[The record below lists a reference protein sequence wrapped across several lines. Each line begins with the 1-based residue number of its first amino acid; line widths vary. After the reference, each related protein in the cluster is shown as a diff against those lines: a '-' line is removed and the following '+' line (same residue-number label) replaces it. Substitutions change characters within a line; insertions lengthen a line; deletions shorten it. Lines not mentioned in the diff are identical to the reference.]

1 MSKLDILSELPNWLV
16 ADAEE
21 TIKKYNF
28 DASHDMTHFVNTF
41 LFAKQIIDEE
51 FENAELIE
59 NLSLIAARRVTL
71 YSAFIHDRVDGKYM
85 NVEEEVHLFREKAI
99 KNNLSIPEVDAIIYI
114 ITNMSFSKRMERMRN
129 NLPMIEKSPYEL
141 ALKIVIDAD
150 QLEAYRIERTELY
163 QTAIHGYK
171 QEPERSKLING
182 WIKTILVK
190 RVLLYKDHFMNTNTG
205 KREAA
210 KRHDGVQNYVDEK
223 YKNVEMFGY

>member
-114 ITNMSFSKRMERMRN
+114 ITNMYIYSSFFFQIIIFIRDNKM
-129 NLPMIEKSPYEL
+129 
-141 ALKIVIDAD
+141 
-150 QLEAYRIERTELY
+150 
-163 QTAIHGYK
+163 
-171 QEPERSKLING
+171 
-182 WIKTILVK
+182 LV
-190 RVLLYKDHFMNTNTG
+190 
-205 KREAA
+205 E
-210 KRHDGVQNYVDEK
+210 
-223 YKNVEMFGY
+223 